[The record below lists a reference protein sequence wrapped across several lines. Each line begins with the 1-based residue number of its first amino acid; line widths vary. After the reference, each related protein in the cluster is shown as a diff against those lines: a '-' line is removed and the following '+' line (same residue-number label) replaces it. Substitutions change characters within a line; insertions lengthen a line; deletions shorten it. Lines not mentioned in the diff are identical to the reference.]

1 MADMRV
7 KIIIKKL
14 RVWLPATQ
22 VLAPQVGLEPTTYRF
37 NSALLHTQDLKSLA
51 FSLRQLTFV

>member
-1 MADMRV
+1 MRL